1 MATQRER
8 CGSVVVLACCLVVCV
23 TVAACK
29 DSGSG
34 ADASK
39 SSFRLSL
46 SKREVPVA
54 NKEVH

>member
-8 CGSVVVLACCLVVCV
+8 WGSLIVFAWCLAVCV
-23 TVAACK
+23 TMAACK

-34 ADASK
+34 AEASK
-39 SSFRLSL
+39 SDFRLSL

-54 NKEVH
+54 SKVVR

>member
-8 CGSVVVLACCLVVCV
+8 CSAVAVLACCFVLCLPI
-23 TVAACK
+23 AACK

-34 ADASK
+34 ADSSK
-39 SSFRLSL
+39 SGFRLSL

-54 NKEVH
+54 SKVVR